1 MADVLNNL
9 PVDTNPNLL
18 VGFNT
23 ADDAGIYK
31 INDRQALVQ
40 TVDFFPPI
48 VDDPYIFG
56 QIAAAN
62 ALSDVYAMGG
72 KPLTALNIVGFPA
85 VMPPYILTD
94 ILKGGGEK
102 IREAGAAVVG
112 GHSIKDKELKYGF
125 AVTGIIDID
134 KIITNSNAQI
144 GDKLY
149 LTKPLG
155 TGIIT
160 TAIKKNA
167 ADTESAEYVMKLMTQ
182 LNKTAA
188 ELMLKYGVH
197 SATDVTGFGIL
208 GHAYEIANASG
219 VSIKISFNR
228 LPIIPRALEYAEA
241 GNLTG
246 GANANMEYLKDKVQ
260 ISADLKKAEL
270 DILYDAQTS
279 GGLLIVLPP
288 ESGDKFLAE
297 FNVETAGVST
307 YSFAAEIGEIV
318 EKSEFGIVV
327 E

>member
-1 MADVLNNL
+1 MGPKFLADVLKDL
-9 PVDTNPNLL
+9 PVETNPNLL

-31 INDRQALVQ
+31 INDKQALVQ

-62 ALSDVYAMGG
+62 ALSDIYAMGG
-72 KPLTALNIVGFPA
+72 KPLTALNIVGFPPQ
-85 VMPPYILTD
+85 MPSNILTE
-94 ILKGGGEK
+94 ILKGGGDK
-102 IREAGAAVVG
+102 IREAGAVVVG
-112 GHSIKDKELKYGF
+112 GHSIKDKELKYGV

-134 KIITNSNAQI
+134 KIVTNSNAQV

-160 TAIKKNA
+160 TAIKRNA

-188 ELMLKYGVH
+188 KLMLKHNAH

-208 GHAYEIANASG
+208 GHAYEMANASG
-219 VSIKISFNR
+219 VSIKIDFDK
-228 LPIIPRALEYAEA
+228 LPLIPKALEYAEA

-246 GANANMEYLKDKVQ
+246 GANANMEYLQDKVQ
-260 ISADLKKAEL
+260 ISSDLKKAEI

-279 GGLLIVLPP
+279 GGLLIALSP
-288 ESGDKFLAE
+288 ENGDKFLTEALSIGL
-297 FNVETAGVST
+297 TVS
-307 YSFAAEIGEIV
+307 EIGEVV

-327 E
+327 T

>member
-1 MADVLNNL
+1 MADILKDL
-9 PVDTNPNLL
+9 PVETDPNLL

-31 INDRQALVQ
+31 INEKQALVQ

-48 VDDPYIFG
+48 VDDPFIFG

-62 ALSDVYAMGG
+62 ALSDIYAMGG
-72 KPLTALNIVGFPA
+72 RPLTALNIVGFPA
-85 VMPPYILTD
+85 GMPPYILTEM
-94 ILKGGGEK
+94 LKGGADK
-102 IREAGAAVVG
+102 IHEAGAALVG
-112 GHSIKDKELKYGF
+112 GHSIKDKELKYGVS
-125 AVTGIIDID
+125 VTGIIDID
-134 KIITNSNAQI
+134 KIVTNSKAQI

-167 ADTESAEYVMKLMTQ
+167 ADIESAEYVMNLMTQ
-182 LNKTAA
+182 LNKTAC

-208 GHAYEIANASG
+208 GHAYEMASASG
-219 VSIKISFNR
+219 VSIKLDFGK
-228 LPIIPRALEYAEA
+228 LPLIPKAIEYAEA

-246 GANANMEYLKDKVQ
+246 GANANIDYLIDKVQ
-260 ISADLKKAEL
+260 ILSDLKKAEL

-279 GGLLIVLPP
+279 GGLLIALPP
-288 ESGDKFLAE
+288 EAGDKFMADARSQNLS
-297 FNVETAGVST
+297 V
-307 YSFAAEIGEIV
+307 AEIGEVV
-318 EKSEFGIVV
+318 EKSEFGIIVD
-327 E
+327 

>member
-9 PVDTNPNLL
+9 PVETNSNLL

-31 INDRQALVQ
+31 ISDKQALVQ

-72 KPLTALNIVGFPA
+72 KPLTALNIVGFPPK
-85 VMPPYILTD
+85 MPPNILTEM
-94 ILKGGGEK
+94 LQGGGDK
-102 IREAGAAVVG
+102 IREAGAVVVG
-112 GHSIKDKELKYGF
+112 GHSIKDNELKYGV

-134 KIITNSNAQI
+134 KIVTNSKAQV

-160 TAIKKNA
+160 TAIKNNA
-167 ADTESAEYVMKLMTQ
+167 ADTESVEFVMDLMTQ
-182 LNKTAA
+182 LNKTVA
-188 ELMLKYGVH
+188 ELMLKHGVH
-197 SATDVTGFGIL
+197 AATDVTGFGIL

-219 VSIKISFNR
+219 VSIKISFDK
-228 LPIIPRALEYAEA
+228 LPIIPKAIEYAEA

-260 ISADLKKAEL
+260 ISSKLKKAEI

-279 GGLLIVLPP
+279 GGLLIALPP

-297 FNVETAGVST
+297 AKSLDLTVS
-307 YSFAAEIGEIV
+307 EIGEV
-318 EKSEFGIVV
+318 AEKSEFGIVV
-327 E
+327 DK